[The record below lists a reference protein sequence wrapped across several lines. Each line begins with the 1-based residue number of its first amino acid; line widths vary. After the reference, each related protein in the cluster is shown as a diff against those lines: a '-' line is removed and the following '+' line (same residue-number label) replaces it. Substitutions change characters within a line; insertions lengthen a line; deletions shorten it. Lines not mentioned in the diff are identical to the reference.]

1 MKTRAYHFRIVLILI
16 LVCLTAGLA
25 AVFTACAGESVE
37 VVFYANGKE
46 IHSES
51 VKAGATVTL
60 PDCQVDGYTFDGW
73 YLDDKKWQKPFTE
86 STLADEKLTGKVKVY
101 AKLIGDEFTISYEY
115 NGGSAGDNPSTY
127 RQGESIDLGE
137 AYKQYYNFG
146 GWYAD
151 AALTQ
156 SVDDTSELSGDVVL
170 YAKWNNRSHRIT
182 YVLNGGT
189 NHPSNPTT
197 FNEADTSITLYDPN
211 GNGKDFMG
219 WYLDEDFTEV
229 FTVKSVQGRTRD
241 ITLYARW
248 GNTSQLE
255 IAGEPFGTG
264 PYAGGCSIKAKDGE
278 VLSGKIIVPSIMKD
292 AKGKSWIV
300 MKLESDAFISREGIE
315 YVDLPGSIVEIGMN
329 AFAGTG
335 LRNIVIPDS
344 VTTLGYSVFLNCLS
358 LEWVVL
364 PASIKQL
371 QLNLF
376 KGATKLQ
383 SVYYRGDAAQWAQVT
398 GKPSSYV
405 EAANVYFYVE
415 NEADVPTDGG
425 LYWHFDAT
433 GKPVVWEVKPPQPEQ

>member
-1 MKTRAYHFRIVLILI
+1 MKTKVYRFRIVLILI

-211 GNGKDFMG
+211 GNGKDFGG
-219 WYLDEDFTEV
+219 WYLDADFTEL
-229 FTVKSVQGRTRD
+229 FTAKSVQGRMRD

-248 GNTSQLE
+248 GTSLSLFE
-255 IAGEPFGTG
+255 VVEEFYTG
-264 PYAGGCSIKAKDGE
+264 PYAGGCSIRGLE
-278 VLSGKIIVPSIMKD
+278 GLSGTVTVPGIMKN
-292 AKGKSWIV
+292 KPV
-300 MKLESDAFISREGIE
+300 MKLEGNAFINMAGIDH
-315 YVDLPGSIVEIGMN
+315 VDLPGSIVEIGMN

-335 LRNIVIPDS
+335 IRNIVIPDS
-344 VTTLGYSVFLNCLS
+344 VTTMGYSVFQNCTS
-358 LEWVVL
+358 LEWVIL

-371 QLNLF
+371 PLNLF
-376 KGATKLQ
+376 KGATVLQ
-383 SVYYRGDAAQWAQVT
+383 SVYYRGDAAQWAKVT
-398 GKPSSYV
+398 GKSSSGV

>member
-1 MKTRAYHFRIVLILI
+1 MKTKVDHFRIVLILI

-51 VKAGATVTL
+51 VKAGATITL

-73 YLDDKKWQKPFTE
+73 YLDDKKWKKPFTE

-101 AKLIGDEFTISYEY
+101 AKLIGEEFSISYEY

-146 GWYAD
+146 GWYLD
-151 AALTQ
+151 A
-156 SVDDTSELSGDVVL
+156 
-170 YAKWNNRSHRIT
+170 
-182 YVLNGGT
+182 
-189 NHPSNPTT
+189 
-197 FNEADTSITLYDPN
+197 
-211 GNGKDFMG
+211 
-219 WYLDEDFTEV
+219 DFTEL
-229 FTVKSVQGRTRD
+229 FTQKSVQGRTRD

-248 GNTSQLE
+248 GTSLSLFE
-255 IAGEPFGTG
+255 VVEEFYTG
-264 PYAGGCSIKAKDGE
+264 PYAGGCSIRGLE
-278 VLSGKIIVPSIMKD
+278 GLSGTVTVPGIMKN
-292 AKGKSWIV
+292 KPV
-300 MKLESDAFISREGIE
+300 MKLEGNAFINMSAIDH
-315 YVDLPGSIVEIGMN
+315 VDLPGSIVEIGMN

-335 LRNIVIPDS
+335 IRNIVIPDS
-344 VTTLGYSVFLNCLS
+344 VTTMGYSVFQNCTS

-364 PASIKQL
+364 PAGIKQL
-371 QLNLF
+371 PLNLF
-376 KGATKLQ
+376 KGATVLE
-383 SVYYRGDAAQWAQVT
+383 SVYYRGDAAQWAKVT
-398 GKPSSYV
+398 GKPSSGV

>member
-1 MKTRAYHFRIVLILI
+1 MKTKVYRFRIVLILI

-115 NGGSAGDNPSTY
+115 NGGSAGDNPATY

-197 FNEADTSITLYDPN
+197 FNEADTLITLYDPN
-211 GNGKDFMG
+211 GNGKDFGG
-219 WYLDEDFTEV
+219 WYLDADFTEL
-229 FTVKSVQGRTRD
+229 FTAKSVQGRTRD

-248 GNTSQLE
+248 GTSQYLFQVTTY
-255 IAGEPFGTG
+255 ITG
-264 PYAGGCSIKAKDGE
+264 PYAGGCSIKALKDAELSGTVTIPGIMKKDG
-278 VLSGKIIVPSIMKD
+278 KD
-292 AKGKSWIV
+292 WPV
-300 MKLESDAFISREGIE
+300 MMLEGDAFINKTAIE
-315 YVDLPGSIVEIGMN
+315 HVDMPGTIVEIGMN

-335 LRNIVIPDS
+335 IRNIVIPDS
-344 VTTLGYSVFLNCLS
+344 VTTLGYSVFQNCTS
-358 LEWVVL
+358 LEWVIL

-371 QLNLF
+371 PLNLF
-376 KGATKLQ
+376 KGATVLQ
-383 SVYYRGDAAQWAQVT
+383 SVYYRGDAAQWAKVT
-398 GKPSSYV
+398 GKSSSGV